1 MKRDSEQFFQEI
13 KKDLTRYGELRL
25 ELLKLGAYEKA
36 GKVFSV
42 LSYSLILLTLAFFL
56 TLFLFLALGFFLSEW
71 LHSTGVGFSIV
82 AILYVM
88 LVGGVVAFKTKIRR
102 LILNAILEMLMN
114 DEDDEDTPPVTN
126 ASWRRS
132 AKSKK
137 SDSQCTPGISK
148 TMRAVCCSLAYPHC
162 SPAPVHRKQRRLNPP
177 RNNDRVRNRLP
188 NVQPQHPPSLGSPW
202 DYRPCSRCPRWS
214 LLAPGGC
221 RWHGRWHNP
230 FLSLGASSAS
240 SGLSAVPSPEKRKS
254 DIQPR

>member
-13 KKDLTRYGELRL
+13 KKDLTRYGQLRL

-126 ASWRRS
+126 APHDNDHPATNS
-132 AKSKK
+132 AE
-137 SDSQCTPGISK
+137 QTAG
-148 TMRAVCCSLAYPHC
+148 
-162 SPAPVHRKQRRLNPP
+162 
-177 RNNDRVRNRLP
+177 
-188 NVQPQHPPSLGSPW
+188 
-202 DYRPCSRCPRWS
+202 
-214 LLAPGGC
+214 
-221 RWHGRWHNP
+221 
-230 FLSLGASSAS
+230 
-240 SGLSAVPSPEKRKS
+240 
-254 DIQPR
+254 